1 MTVLSRRSFLAGSAG
16 LAASA
21 VALQLALRARAALG
35 EPIVVPEE
43 TRTVE
48 GGLAAFAAKWE
59 VAGPVILLSRFGRF
73 LSNKIFNC
81 RIADTTRSYVLNL
94 GAAGAT
100 LTPGLDPYA
109 HAELVLEENDWLG
122 VLFGDHTGLAPAL
135 AGRFH
140 PSRDT
145 ANRALLLG
153 IVMFI
158 FAYVPAGANPD
169 PDLLLRIIAGALQ
182 NGLPACEG
190 EPATL
195 EALDDFLNDP
205 EGEIGALVLPP
216 AGAASVTRLL
226 AEWVHGLGFADLPP
240 GTIASAKE
248 QLASIL
254 GATYGGSVM
263 GPGIKA
269 AQAVRSWRE
278 SGPCTV
284 IGKTRYRT
292 SMRNAAMTNS
302 YLAQILEWEDWT
314 FLAHSGASI
323 IPVALAAGEQAQ
335 ASGRDVLTA
344 IVAAN
349 EILARAG
356 GVLTDAVNTG
366 NALVVHQIETTLV
379 AGKLLGLSAE
389 QLQDALGIACTQ
401 PQMTS
406 DHLLDGGGQ
415 GHAHRLARGDGCHR
429 RPLRPG
435 W

>member
-1 MTVLSRRSFLAGSAG
+1 APL
-16 LAASA
+16 
-21 VALQLALRARAALG
+21 
-35 EPIVVPEE
+35 
-43 TRTVE
+43 
-48 GGLAAFAAKWE
+48 
-59 VAGPVILLSRFGRF
+59 
-73 LSNKIFNC
+73 
-81 RIADTTRSYVLNL
+81 
-94 GAAGAT
+94 
-100 LTPGLDPYA
+100 
-109 HAELVLEENDWLG
+109 LVLL
-122 VLFGDHTGLAPAL
+122 
-135 AGRFH
+135 
-140 PSRDT
+140 
-145 ANRALLLG
+145 
-153 IVMFI
+153 MFI
-158 FAYVPAGANPD
+158 FAHGPAGANPD
-169 PDLLLRIIAGALQ
+169 PDLLVRIIAGALQ

-216 AGAASVTRLL
+216 SGAVGVTRTL
-226 AEWVHGLGFADLPP
+226 AEWVHGLTFADLPP

-263 GPGIKA
+263 APGMKA

-284 IGKTRYRT
+284 IGRTRFRT
-292 SMRNAAMTNS
+292 SMRNAAMMNS

-323 IPVALAAGEQAQ
+323 VPVVLAAGEQAG

-356 GVLTDAVNTG
+356 EVLTDAVNTG
-366 NALVVHQIETTLV
+366 NALVVHQIETPLV
-379 AGKLLGLSAE
+379 AGKLFGLSPE

-401 PQMTS
+401 PQLTS
-406 DHLLDGGGQ
+406 IV
-415 GHAHRLARGDGCHR
+415 
-429 RPLRPG
+429 
-435 W
+435 

>member
-1 MTVLSRRSFLAGSAG
+1 
-16 LAASA
+16 
-21 VALQLALRARAALG
+21 
-35 EPIVVPEE
+35 
-43 TRTVE
+43 
-48 GGLAAFAAKWE
+48 
-59 VAGPVILLSRFGRF
+59 
-73 LSNKIFNC
+73 
-81 RIADTTRSYVLNL
+81 
-94 GAAGAT
+94 
-100 LTPGLDPYA
+100 
-109 HAELVLEENDWLG
+109 
-122 VLFGDHTGLAPAL
+122 
-135 AGRFH
+135 
-140 PSRDT
+140 
-145 ANRALLLG
+145 
-153 IVMFI
+153 
-158 FAYVPAGANPD
+158 
-169 PDLLLRIIAGALQ
+169 
-182 NGLPACEG
+182 
-190 EPATL
+190 
-195 EALDDFLNDP
+195 
-205 EGEIGALVLPP
+205 
-216 AGAASVTRLL
+216 
-226 AEWVHGLGFADLPP
+226 HGLGFADLPP

-278 SGPCTV
+278 SGPSTV
-284 IGKTRYRT
+284 IGKTRFRT

-323 IPVALAAGEQAQ
+323 VPVALAAGEQAA

-366 NALVVHQIETTLV
+366 NALAVHQIETTLV

-406 DHLLDGGGQ
+406 IISWTAEAKGMLTGWPAATAVSAAHFAQAGMSGNRTILVNPLGYHVLGRQGGGAGALRSRRRPDSAGLDLHRAPLRRGVAGRGRAGGRRARLPPVSGRQ
-415 GHAHRLARGDGCHR
+415 AHRPGHPGARGQGGRDPRSDAGGLWRDGARGAGGRLGPRAAGRVHR
-429 RPLRPG
+429 ELRRAREARRRRVRG
-435 W
+435 QVA